1 MTRSSETTRDTG
13 IETGAVG
20 TFGKLAS
27 KLIPPLA
34 KGSLTVQLPSGGILQ
49 RTGKQPGPDV
59 TVSVHRWRAFSRLAL
74 HGDLGFAGSY
84 LDGDWTTPDL
94 VRLFELVMLNEEAL
108 LPQRRS
114 AAFGRFL
121 ARLRH
126 SARANTRRGS
136 KRNIAAHYDLG
147 NAFYRP
153 WLDKSMTYSSALFH
167 GDESLEQ
174 AQQNKIDAVGEMLD
188 IKGGERVLEIGCGWG
203 ALAESLIARGSHVT
217 GITLSEEQL
226 AHSQARLAQHVDAG
240 RADIRLQDYRATPD
254 TFDRI
259 VSIEMFEAV
268 GEAYWPTYF
277 DTLKRRL
284 AAGGTAVLQV
294 ITIAEERFKRYRS
307 EPDFIQRYIF
317 PGGMLP
323 TRTHMHEL
331 AAKAGF
337 RVAKE
342 LPFGESYAR
351 TLAEWRKR
359 FRATWPSIEPLGF
372 DDRFRR
378 MWDYYLA
385 YCEVGFRT
393 GATNVILFQLK
404 A

>member
-1 MTRSSETTRDTG
+1 MTGSSETTRPAG
-13 IETGAVG
+13 IGAVG
-20 TFGKLAS
+20 PFGKLVS
-27 KLIPPLA
+27 RLIPPLA
-34 KGSLTVQLPSGGILQ
+34 KGSLTVELPSGARLRRAGD
-49 RTGKQPGPDV
+49 TPGPDV

-74 HGDLGFAGSY
+74 HGDLGFAGAY
-84 LDGDWTTPDL
+84 LDGDWSTPDL
-94 VRLFELVMLNEEAL
+94 VGLFELVMLNETAL
-108 LPQRRS
+108 LPQRGT
-114 AAFGRFL
+114 AAFGRLL

-126 SARANTRRGS
+126 GARRNTRRGS

-153 WLDKSMTYSSALFH
+153 WLDQSMTYSSALFH

-174 AQQNKIDAVGEMLD
+174 AQQNKIDAVARLLD
-188 IKGGERVLEIGCGWG
+188 VEGGETVLEIGCGWG
-203 ALAESLIARGSHVT
+203 ALAERLIGESCRVT

-226 AHSQARLAQHVDAG
+226 AHARARLAPQVAAG
-240 RADIRLQDYRATPD
+240 QAEIRLQDYRATQES
-254 TFDRI
+254 FDRI

-268 GEAYWPTYF
+268 GEAYWPAYF
-277 DTLKRRL
+277 ETLKRRL
-284 AAGGTAVLQV
+284 ASRGTAVLQV

-323 TRTHMHEL
+323 TRAHMHEL
-331 AAKAGF
+331 AARAGF
-337 RVAKE
+337 RVAQE

-351 TLAEWRKR
+351 TLAEWRNR
-359 FRATWPSIEPLGF
+359 FRAAWPAIEPLGF
-372 DDRFRR
+372 DERFRR
-378 MWDYYLA
+378 MWDYYLS